1 MYVLDIYSPET
12 GTPAVSSRQPDC
24 CPATEQLSA
33 VEFPAWSVF
42 TGHTSMVRNTGYSL
56 SGLFHS
62 KASEETHFVA
72 LGLRLGHDILR
83 KRAGRSGPD

>member
-1 MYVLDIYSPET
+1 
-12 GTPAVSSRQPDC
+12 
-24 CPATEQLSA
+24 
-33 VEFPAWSVF
+33 
-42 TGHTSMVRNTGYSL
+42 MVRNTGYSL